1 MYKYCIKEKMHQLT
15 VAELRRLRKE
25 IPLALGKTTRT
36 FDRYCTITVDDN
48 ADIPALDLDI
58 IASFL
63 SCSADDL
70 KNYVVDNCNRKKRKI
85 RTKHHVAQQL

>member
-1 MYKYCIKEKMHQLT
+1 MLKYCIKEKMQQLP
-15 VAELRRLRKE
+15 VAELRKLRKE

-36 FDRYCTITVDDN
+36 FDRYCTITVEEN

-63 SCSADDL
+63 SCSADEL
-70 KNYVVDNCNRKKRKI
+70 KNYMVDNCRRKKRII
-85 RTKHHVAQQL
+85 RTK